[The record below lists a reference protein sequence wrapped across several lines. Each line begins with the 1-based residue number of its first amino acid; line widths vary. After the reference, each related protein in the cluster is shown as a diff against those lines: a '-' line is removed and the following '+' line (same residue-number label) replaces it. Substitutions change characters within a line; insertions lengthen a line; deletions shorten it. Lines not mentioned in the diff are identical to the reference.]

1 MSHTPIAEIHK
12 IVQGDLVSTKEGP
25 PGSEPRRSRL
35 RQILDEQP
43 QARSR
48 IGHAVAVLLGTSLVA
63 LAAIGALVIWHL
75 IRRARLIRDRLNPP
89 RKVSLPELPADED
102 DRPS

>member
-1 MSHTPIAEIHK
+1 MGRTPISEIYR
-12 IVQGDLVSTKEGP
+12 IMRGDLVSTREGH
-25 PGSEPRRSRL
+25 PGTEPRRSRL

-43 QARSR
+43 QARTR
-48 IGHAVAVLLGTSLVA
+48 IGRAVAILLGTTLVA

-75 IRRARLIRDRLNPP
+75 IRRARLIRERLNPP
-89 RKVSLPELPADED
+89 RKIWVPEIPADEA

>member
-1 MSHTPIAEIHK
+1 
-12 IVQGDLVSTKEGP
+12 VQGDRVPTKP
-25 PGSEPRRSRL
+25 RRPASEPRRSRL

-48 IGHAVAVLLGTSLVA
+48 LGNAVAILLGTSLVA
-63 LAAIGALVIWHL
+63 LAAISALLIWHL
-75 IRRARLIRDRLNPP
+75 IRRGRLIRDRLSPP
-89 RKVSLPELPADED
+89 RKVWLPEIPAEEA

>member
-1 MSHTPIAEIHK
+1 VHD
-12 IVQGDLVSTKEGP
+12 DLALTKTDSP
-25 PGSEPRRSRL
+25 NSEPRRSRL

-48 IGHAVAVLLGTSLVA
+48 VGRAVAVLLGTSLVA

-75 IRRARLIRDRLNPP
+75 LRRGRMIRERLNPP
-89 RKVSLPELPADED
+89 RKVWLPEIPAAED
-102 DRPS
+102 DQQS

>member
-1 MSHTPIAEIHK
+1 
-12 IVQGDLVSTKEGP
+12 VQSDLVSTKEGSP
-25 PGSEPRRSRL
+25 ASEPRRSRL
-35 RQILDEQP
+35 RRILDEQP

-48 IGHAVAVLLGTSLVA
+48 IGRAVAILLGTSLVA

-75 IRRARLIRDRLNPP
+75 IRRGRLIRERLKPP
-89 RKVSLPELPADED
+89 RKVSLPEIPADLD